1 MFLNSKKRK
10 NDNDTLSG
18 VLFALPWMIGF
29 LLFSLYPI
37 VMSAY
42 YSFTDFSAIKKPTWV
57 GLANYSALF
66 EDPLFYKSMYNTLAF
81 VVISVP
87 ATIILALITA
97 MLLNIKIKGRAIFR
111 SIFFIPSILP
121 MVASTMIWIWIFD
134 PLNGYLNRFL
144 ALFGVP
150 TINWLGDPMYTHWSV
165 VLIALWGVGTTTIIF
180 LAAIQDVSKEL
191 YEAASLDGA
200 GAFRQFLS
208 ITIPCIS
215 HVLLYQ
221 IILAVINGFQYFTQV
236 YIIITAQA
244 GNIVQG
250 ASGGV
255 QDSLLMYPLYLYY
268 NAFAFLKMGR
278 ASAMAWILFLVV
290 GLLTIVLTK
299 TSKKWVDLQ

>member
-1 MFLNSKKRK
+1 MFPKSKKRK
-10 NDNDTLSG
+10 KDNNTLSG
-18 VLFALPWMIGF
+18 VLFALPWVIGF
-29 LLFSLYPI
+29 LLFSVYPI

-57 GLANYSALF
+57 GMANYSSLLS
-66 EDPLFYKSMYNTLAF
+66 DPLFYKSMSNTLAY
-81 VVISVP
+81 VIISVP
-87 ATIILALITA
+87 TTIILALITA

-111 SIFFIPSILP
+111 SIFFVPSILP

-144 ALFGVP
+144 NLFGIP

-165 VLIALWGVGTTTIIF
+165 ILISLWGVGTTTIIF

-200 GAFRQFLS
+200 GSFRRFIN

-215 HVLLYQ
+215 HVMLYQ

-236 YIIITAQA
+236 YVIITAQA
-244 GNIVQG
+244 GNLVQG

-268 NAFAFLKMGR
+268 NAFTYLKMGR

-290 GLLTIVLTK
+290 GLMTVILTK